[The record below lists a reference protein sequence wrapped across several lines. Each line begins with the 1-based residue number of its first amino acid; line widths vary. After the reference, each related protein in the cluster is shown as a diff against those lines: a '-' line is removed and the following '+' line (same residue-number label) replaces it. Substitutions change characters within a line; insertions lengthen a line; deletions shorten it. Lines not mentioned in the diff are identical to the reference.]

1 MYRVT
6 TVILGMVMASSVSA
20 QCYVRQAMTK
30 QQHAQIVRITDVQT
44 LAVPVSAT
52 QHKCIAT
59 FRAQIDNEWVTGE
72 GEHTASRSVPEREL
86 CNRAI
91 DSGRIQ
97 ILSRASARNL
107 TVETSIVCDERPEIQ
122 IRNVRIGDTVRE
134 SEVRPHP
141 NFPKP
146 FRYLGTQCRWFLEPV
161 LKNQD
166 LGQYQGIICHSHTTQ
181 WRVVD
186 KW

>member
-44 LAVPVSAT
+44 LSVPVSAT

-72 GEHTASRSVPEREL
+72 GEHNA
-86 CNRAI
+86 
-91 DSGRIQ
+91 
-97 ILSRASARNL
+97 
-107 TVETSIVCDERPEIQ
+107 
-122 IRNVRIGDTVRE
+122 
-134 SEVRPHP
+134 
-141 NFPKP
+141 
-146 FRYLGTQCRWFLEPV
+146 
-161 LKNQD
+161 
-166 LGQYQGIICHSHTTQ
+166 
-181 WRVVD
+181 
-186 KW
+186 